1 MSNLARLSVLAFL
14 TLAGSANASV
24 VVVNSPLGAFN
35 NPGPANAG
43 DAVVAD
49 TWLRRNV
56 RNDGSV
62 GITADYPNATSGSAF
77 LKGTQGPGGASS
89 KADYEYFFSNP
100 VPLAAVST
108 LSYEWYRNSV
118 SAATAHFHP
127 SLRMY
132 YDADGNF
139 GTTNDQGY
147 LVYER
152 AYNPNTDPVPTD
164 VWVAD
169 DVANFNGAGQSAN
182 LWMVNF
188 GNPGGSVLELY
199 DRDLSDWT
207 TTPNPNASY
216 PSLNSGA
223 LIYGLSFGI
232 GSGWGTFE
240 GGVDLVSFGVT
251 GGPVTTWNFEVPTPG
266 ALGLFG
272 VAGIAAARRRRAR

>member
-1 MSNLARLSVLAFL
+1 MSNLARLAALSVITA
-14 TLAGSANASV
+14 AGAAQASV
-24 VVVNSPLGAFN
+24 VIVDSPLGAFN
-35 NPGPANAG
+35 NPGPAGAG
-43 DAVVAD
+43 DALAAD

-62 GITADYPNATSGSAF
+62 GITADYPNTTTGSAF

-89 KADYEYFFSNP
+89 KADYEYFFSSP
-100 VPLAAVST
+100 VTLAAVST
-108 LSYEWYRNSV
+108 LSYEWYRNSA
-118 SAATAHFHP
+118 SAADAHYHP
-127 SLRMY
+127 ALRMY
-132 YDADGNF
+132 FDADGNF

-152 AYNPNTDPVPTD
+152 AYNPNTNPVPTD

-188 GNPGGSVLELY
+188 GNPNGSVLEVY
-199 DRDLSDWT
+199 DRDLADWT
-207 TTPNPNASY
+207 GTANPNANY

-223 LIYGLSFGI
+223 MVYGLSFGI
-232 GSGWGTFE
+232 GSGWGTYE
-240 GGVDLVSFGVT
+240 GAVDLVSFGVT

-266 ALGLFG
+266 AAGLFSI
-272 VAGIAAARRRRAR
+272 AGLAAARRRRSN